1 MGWPIMSI
9 QVRIMWPSGSTTSA
23 KVFSSIRNTGSST
36 VTRVTPKLGRL
47 LASGSWASCSTSS
60 GEGLPG
66 MRRAIRLPN
75 SGPAMMAV
83 GKATIR
89 P

>member
-1 MGWPIMSI
+1 MSS
-9 QVRIMWPSGSTTSA
+9 QARIMCPSSSTTSA
-23 KVFSSIRNTGSST
+23 KVLSSIRNTGSST
-36 VTRVTPKLGRL
+36 VSKVTPKLGRV

-60 GEGLPG
+60 GEGVPG
-66 MRRAIRLPN
+66 MRRAMKLPN

-83 GKATIR
+83 GRATIR

>member
-1 MGWPIMSI
+1 MSI
-9 QVRIMWPSGSTTSA
+9 QARIMCPSGSATSA

-36 VTRVTPKLGRL
+36 VARVTPKLGRL

-66 MRRAIRLPN
+66 MWRAMKLPY

-83 GKATIR
+83 GRATIR